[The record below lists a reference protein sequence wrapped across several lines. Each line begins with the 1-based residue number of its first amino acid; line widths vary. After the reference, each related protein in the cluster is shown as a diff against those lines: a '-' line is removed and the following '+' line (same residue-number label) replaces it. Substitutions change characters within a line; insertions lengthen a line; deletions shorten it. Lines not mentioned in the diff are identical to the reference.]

1 MKKGLM
7 LILLGA
13 VAMSAVAPA
22 WAQDDYTL
30 FSREAGAASLLYRG
44 QKAFA
49 YNMLYN
55 GTYYWNSPDFRK
67 GRVLYDGKGY
77 DDLLLNV
84 DAARQDL
91 LVRIPGSV
99 VDKVLDRRFVEE
111 FTIEGQRF
119 LNLQVLYGDAAPSGY
134 WAVLHD
140 GTIQFLCR
148 VSKTL
153 EQDIDGRKHDQ
164 TGYDGPFRMNVYQ
177 VFTRSAAYRLVFPDG
192 RIVPVRRRRDILRQF
207 EPSLRREIRR
217 HLRQREDVS
226 LMSFEQ
232 YAVAALKYQDS
243 K

>member
-91 LVRIPGSV
+91 LGSV
-99 VDKVLDRRFVEE
+99 SSISRSFTAMRHRRA
-111 FTIEGQRF
+111 TG
-119 LNLQVLYGDAAPSGY
+119 
-134 WAVLHD
+134 
-140 GTIQFLCR
+140 LC
-148 VSKTL
+148 SMT
-153 EQDIDGRKHDQ
+153 GRSSFSVA
-164 TGYDGPFRMNVYQ
+164 FRKRWN
-177 VFTRSAAYRLVFPDG
+177 
-192 RIVPVRRRRDILRQF
+192 RI
-207 EPSLRREIRR
+207 
-217 HLRQREDVS
+217 
-226 LMSFEQ
+226 
-232 YAVAALKYQDS
+232 
-243 K
+243 